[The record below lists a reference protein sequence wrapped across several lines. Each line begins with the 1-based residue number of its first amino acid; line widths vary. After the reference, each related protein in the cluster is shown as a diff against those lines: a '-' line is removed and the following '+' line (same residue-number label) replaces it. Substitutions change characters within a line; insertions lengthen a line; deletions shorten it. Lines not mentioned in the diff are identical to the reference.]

1 MAIPKILPN
10 KNDSENIL
18 REMERNENKGND
30 KATIT
35 QEPKITHI

>member
-1 MAIPKILPN
+1 MAIPRILAN
-10 KNDSENIL
+10 KNHSEHIL

-35 QEPKITHI
+35 EETKITYI